1 MFETDQAAARSR
13 ARSIFALSVL
23 ALLAF
28 GCFPVLAHADSSGL
42 QYQDAPPTVTG
53 GTVNNGDDPSA
64 GSSGAAGSSG
74 SSGGGAEGGS
84 AADGSSKGSG
94 GAAKKGGDNSGAQ
107 GSQGNLKGS
116 VGGGQPLGSGAAP
129 VPAGEED
136 SGGSSPLVPILI
148 AIVVLAAISLGAV
161 MYRRRRAGAPG
172 SGSSVSPEAG

>member
-28 GCFPVLAHADSSGL
+28 GSFPVLAHADSSGL

-64 GSSGAAGSSG
+64 GSSGSGGSG
-74 SSGGGAEGGS
+74 GSGGGS
-84 AADGSSKGSG
+84 SADGSSQGSG
-94 GAAKKGGDNSGAQ
+94 GAAKNDGNGSGK
-107 GSQGNLKGS
+107 GSQGKNLKGS
-116 VGGGQPLGSGAAP
+116 VGGGQPLANEAAP

-136 SGGSSPLVPILI
+136 SGSSPLVPILI

-161 MYRRRRAGAPG
+161 MYRRRRGSAPG